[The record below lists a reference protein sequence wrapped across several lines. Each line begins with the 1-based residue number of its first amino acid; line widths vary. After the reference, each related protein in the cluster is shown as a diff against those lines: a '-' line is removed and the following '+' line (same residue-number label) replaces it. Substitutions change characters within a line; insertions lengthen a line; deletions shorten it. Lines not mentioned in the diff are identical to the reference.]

1 MNLTLTGADS
11 QNRARSIHAARNAH
25 LAKTERSPF
34 RRQPMPYLIVV
45 TILWAFSFSLI
56 GQYLAGKVDSDFA
69 VLVRVAIAAL
79 VFVPLLR
86 WRGLPAPLLRGF
98 WLAGALQ
105 FGVTYLC
112 LYRSFSV
119 LTVPEVLLFTVL
131 TPIYV
136 TLLDDALERRFN
148 RWALAAA
155 LVAVGG
161 GVLIRFQPL
170 AGEYLTGFLLLQVA
184 NASFA
189 AGQVLC
195 RRLLVRYPTEV
206 PLHRLFGHFFLGALL
221 LALPS
226 FLLFGDPGKLPQ
238 TAVQWGV
245 LAWMGFFATAL
256 GMFWWVKGSTRV
268 DAGTLAV
275 MNELHVPAGLLVNV
289 LIWNRDA
296 DLVRLSL
303 GGAVILASLLL
314 LRLGRAQR

>member
-1 MNLTLTGADS
+1 
-11 QNRARSIHAARNAH
+11 
-25 LAKTERSPF
+25 
-34 RRQPMPYLIVV
+34 MPYLLIV
-45 TILWAFSFSLI
+45 TLLWAFSFSLI
-56 GQYLAGKVDSDFA
+56 GEYLAGQVDSDFA
-69 VLVRVAIAAL
+69 VLARVLVAAL
-79 VFVPLLR
+79 VFLPFTV
-86 WRGLPAPLLRGF
+86 WRGLPRRLVAGF

-136 TLLDDALERRFN
+136 TLLDDALARRFN
-148 RWALAAA
+148 PWALVAA

-161 GVLIRFQPL
+161 GAIIRFKPL
-170 AGEYLTGFLLLQVA
+170 EGDYLLGFLLLQVA
-184 NASFA
+184 NATFA

-195 RRLLVRYPTEV
+195 RQLLARYPV
-206 PLHRLFGHFFLGALL
+206 AQPLHRYFGHFFLGALL

-226 FLLFGDPGKLPQ
+226 FLLFGNPAKLPH

-245 LAWMGFFATAL
+245 LLWMGLFATAL

-268 DAGTLAV
+268 NAGTLAV
-275 MNELHVPAGLLVNV
+275 LNELHVPAGLVVNL

-296 DLVRLSL
+296 DLPRLAA
-303 GGAVILASLLL
+303 GGAVILASLWLC
-314 LRLGRAQR
+314 RLGRRRWSAPSPA